1 MSNIIGGNNN
11 VRELANAYIEDDRQ
25 EIAIYEK
32 EKARIQQDTI
42 RHLTSA
48 RKDTGPDLFTLKSRS
63 FGEIFG
69 VNSNCL
75 GFSPHF
81 ALRFYADAAPVKIAV
96 DRIADQFETVPLVV
110 KNRRGDIIE
119 HPVLDLLSVPN
130 ASTILSEFLK
140 ALAIYYSVS
149 GNVFVMAT
157 GDLNRPPLELFVIN
171 PAVVS
176 LNPSLRD
183 PFPETIR
190 VSITGGEMVFKRDT
204 RIPNPTRIRFV
215 ADGNKEIWH
224 IKDFTPFANHLW
236 GMSAMH
242 PLLLELEQYLN
253 ASIHNKN
260 LLRRGATI
268 SGIFSLEDSESL
280 LDAEQRDAIRSQIN
294 SFYSGAQN
302 AGNAFLASKLKFQP
316 ITQNNRDMDFG
327 ALRKAVSDTIIT
339 GLKVPLPLITTDNIT
354 FSNMGTAN
362 LLLYDQAVSILAK
375 RLFRELSLFLL
386 PRYSNSERLAIT
398 FDESKVPA
406 LEPRRNEELNKVK
419 DLNILTP
426 NELRRLLG
434 FDPLPSGGDVLYI
447 PANTIPIGEDNAAS
461 ETSPSTSNTQE
472 SVATSKEITEIE
484 GCDGQRLLSSATG
497 TASLSSA
504 PGAKSSQDKMKLA
517 YGDNIATD
525 ETTRQ

>member
-1 MSNIIGGNNN
+1 MRNIFNRIPSIGTSESLHTHAQS
-11 VRELANAYIEDDRQ
+11 VILSDRETIT
-25 EIAIYEK
+25 IYEK
-32 EKARIQQDTI
+32 EKARIQQDVMRQSIYT
-42 RHLTSA
+42 
-48 RKDTGPDLFTLKSRS
+48 RKKMAHDLFTVKSHS
-63 FGEIFG
+63 FGDIFG
-69 VNSNCL
+69 GFNTNS
-75 GFSPHF
+75 FTSPNF

-110 KNRRGDIIE
+110 ENMNGDIVQ
-119 HPVLDLLSVPN
+119 HPVLDLLNIPN
-130 ASTILSEFLK
+130 AATVLSEFLK
-140 ALAIYYSVS
+140 ELAIYYSVS
-149 GNVFVMAT
+149 GNVFIMAT

-171 PAVVS
+171 PGVVS
-176 LNPSLRD
+176 LTPSLRD

-190 VSITGGEMVFKRDT
+190 VSVTQGEIVFKRD
-204 RIPNPTRIRFV
+204 RRVANPIRIRFV

-224 IKDFTPFANHLW
+224 IKDFTPFANQLW
-236 GMSAMH
+236 GMSAMQ

-260 LLRRGATI
+260 LLKRGATI

-280 LDAEQRDAIRSQIN
+280 LDAEQRDSIREQIN
-294 SFYSGAQN
+294 SFYSGAEN

-386 PRYSNSERLAIT
+386 PRYPNSENLAIT

-426 NELRRLLG
+426 NEMRRLLG
-434 FDPLPSGGDVLYI
+434 FDPLASGGDLLYI
-447 PANTIPIGEDNAAS
+447 PANTIPIGEDS
-461 ETSPSTSNTQE
+461 VTSPETSPSTPNTSE
-472 SVATSKEITEIE
+472 PVTASKEITEIE
-484 GCDGQRLLSSATG
+484 GCDGKRLF
-497 TASLSSA
+497 
-504 PGAKSSQDKMKLA
+504 KDKMKLA
-517 YGDNIATD
+517 YGDNITAD
-525 ETTRQ
+525 ETTR